1 MKSVRGA
8 KRVAAMRC
16 VTRHRDARHMNS
28 VRGASRCEHA
38 VCRASPYARQWNSL
52 VNHQRY
58 EKQLLDGDLKLAT
71 TGTITNFKTTPGTQ
85 FNGIGGDVYNIE
97 TAGKSYSITSP
108 DAQTLRF
115 EVHQGDNWAAGGDG
129 SGVDRSEIQ
138 NDSTGVK
145 TSWCRWHEDKSWHAA
160 CPGPGCTSSIRPATR
175 SIPSNLPR
183 CSACCWIS
191 STRSS
196 ASGPKP
202 LSRSP
207 ARG

>member
-1 MKSVRGA
+1 
-8 KRVAAMRC
+8 AMRC
-16 VTRHRDARHMNS
+16 VTRHLRCAAHELC
-28 VRGASRCEHA
+28 SRCYALRARSMSRVTVCLA
-38 VCRASPYARQWNSL
+38 VELPRQ
-52 VNHQRY
+52 HQRY

-138 NDSTGVK
+138 NDS
-145 TSWCRWHEDKSWHAA
+145 
-160 CPGPGCTSSIRPATR
+160 ATVTTWWG
-175 SIPSNLPR
+175 
-183 CSACCWIS
+183 A
-191 STRSS
+191 
-196 ASGPKP
+196 
-202 LSRSP
+202 
-207 ARG
+207 